1 MFLQNLEGTSY
12 CLLIFQCCCSEIRCH
27 SDFWAFLCEL
37 LFPSENLTSH
47 LYSTYCE
54 ILQWCVSGNFFFF
67 FLFNVG
73 HLVGLFNRKFISFS
87 FVLLFKKN
95 FLSFV
100 LCSVFVK
107 LLVVGCCCPGL
118 TCKHFLKTFVFPVF
132 HCFVSFCS
140 TSWTVLSN
148 SGSSKNFYLP
158 VVFLKVVFCSDH

>member
-1 MFLQNLEGTSY
+1 MFLQNLEGTAY
-12 CLLIFQCCCSEIRCH
+12 CFLIFQYCCSEIRCH

-54 ILQWCVSGNFFFF
+54 ILQWCASGNFFFF
-67 FLFNVG
+67 CLMLG
-73 HLVGLFNRKFISFS
+73 TWWAFS
-87 FVLLFKKN
+87 IENSYPFSLVLLFKNN

-107 LLVVGCCCPGL
+107 LLVVGCWCPGL
-118 TCKHFLKTFVFPVF
+118 TRKHFLKTFVFPVF
-132 HCFVSFCS
+132 HCLVSFCS

-148 SGSSKNFYLP
+148 SVSSKNFYLP